1 MEKFILKFKKVYR
14 ADFRQTL
21 VELTNQANGE
31 YKFTLGAV
39 LAIVGGTLW
48 LYVLVRKMS

>member
-1 MEKFILKFKKVYR
+1 MEKLILKFKKVYR

-39 LAIVGGTLW
+39 LAGTLW